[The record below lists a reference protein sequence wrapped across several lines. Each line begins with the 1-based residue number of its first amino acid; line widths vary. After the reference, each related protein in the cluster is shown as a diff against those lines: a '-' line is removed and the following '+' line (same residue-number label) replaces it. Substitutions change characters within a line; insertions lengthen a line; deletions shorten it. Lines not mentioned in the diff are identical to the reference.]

1 MQYFFDHLFFKAL
14 YPSPGMHKHFAKHMI
29 FAPGGLLHCK
39 INRAECSCRGIVI
52 QSNCMHT
59 VLSDKVPMFVY
70 LFDETCKRA
79 ECLDELYLKGADYA
93 VLPDDLCD
101 KVSAVLNEKTNKV
114 QNDDVYASDL
124 YKKLSESADADEKI
138 LKLCGLERGGPL
150 EYDKRIRRVL
160 DIIDTSETLEAGIMY
175 ALCKE
180 AFLSESGLSH
190 LFRKQVGISIASY
203 LVFSKL
209 SKTYRYVLSGE
220 SVTDAAIHAGF
231 SSASHFAAVNKKLFG
246 LSITELDP
254 ANKIRPF

>member
-1 MQYFFDHLFFKAL
+1 MRFMQYFFDHIFFKAF
-14 YPSPGMHKHFAKHMI
+14 YPAPSMHRHFAKHMI
-29 FAPGGLLHCK
+29 FALDGLLHCK
-39 INRAECSCRGIVI
+39 INGDECTCRGIVI

-59 VLSDKVPMFVY
+59 VLSDKMPMLVY

-79 ECLDELYLKGADYA
+79 ECLNELYLKGADYA
-93 VLPDDLCD
+93 VLSDTLCG
-101 KVSAVLNEKTNKV
+101 KVCAVLDEKTNV
-114 QNDDVYASDL
+114 AQ
-124 YKKLSESADADEKI
+124 ADEKCGIRPGTDEKI
-138 LKLCGLERGGPL
+138 LKICGLEREGVL

-160 DIIDTSETLEAGIMY
+160 DIIDTSESLEAGIMS

-203 LVFSKL
+203 LVFAKL
-209 SKTYRYVLSGE
+209 SKTYRYVLAGE
-220 SVTDAAIHAGF
+220 SVTDAAVRAGF

-254 ANKIRPF
+254 VNKARPF

>member
-1 MQYFFDHLFFKAL
+1 MQYFFDHIFFKAF
-14 YPSPGMHKHFAKHMI
+14 YPSPNMHKHFAKHMI
-29 FAPGGLLHCK
+29 FALDGCLHCK
-39 INRAECSCRGIVI
+39 INQDECTCRGIVI

-59 VLSDKVPMFVY
+59 VLSDKTPMLVY

-79 ECLDELYLKGADYA
+79 ECLNELYLKGADYA
-93 VLPDDLCD
+93 VLSDALCD
-101 KVSAVLNEKTNKV
+101 KVCTAVHEKPNK
-114 QNDDVYASDL
+114 
-124 YKKLSESADADEKI
+124 KKNGIRGEENCERQPCTDEKI
-138 LKLCGLERGGPL
+138 LKICGLERSGIL

-160 DIIDTSETLEAGIMY
+160 DIIDTSECLEAGIMS

-190 LFRKQVGISIASY
+190 LFRAQVGISIASY
-203 LVFSKL
+203 LVFAKL

-220 SVTDAAIHAGF
+220 SVTDAAVHAGF

-254 ANKIRPF
+254 ANKARPF